1 MEKASSS
8 AAGNGD
14 VADLGSLAVTE
25 ALPSAYAIEAAMVL
39 ALKHIPTGPRFHVG
53 A

>member
-8 AAGNGD
+8 AAGSVD

-25 ALPSAYAIEAAMVL
+25 PSAYAIEAATVL